1 MHIYRYLY
9 ISMYAYRY
17 QYMCRYTHTHSLSL
31 SLSHTQQSGDG
42 GYNVLDSEA
51 FDSARRQHA
60 HALYRSRY
68 RRVLALHD
76 LLQRIHSEKYS

>member
-1 MHIYRYLY
+1 MHID
-9 ISMYAYRY
+9 INICADTH
-17 QYMCRYTHTHSLSL
+17 THTHSLSL
-31 SLSHTQQSGDG
+31 THTQQSGDG

-76 LLQRIHSEKYS
+76 LLQRTRSEKYS